1 MSETRNFWGR
11 LDDNLSGWIDGWNPY
26 RPDKLKDRDLK
37 PVDVEESGVRKS
49 AAKLFLVFFALFMLW
64 ATTAPLDAGVSIPG
78 TVKVQGNRKAV
89 QHPSGG
95 VVEEILV
102 QDGSRVKEGDVL
114 VRVNPLNTQANLTTL
129 ELQVFN
135 ALATESRLRSERDGL
150 GTIKWMPELA
160 QGPYAK
166 DPRAQEAMAL
176 QQQLFAS
183 RRAEYN
189 SQVASM
195 NQQLSAL
202 TAVNQGYQAQMKSL
216 AEEAQNTRQ
225 LAQGGFVPEFQANAA
240 ERSRSQLQSTMA
252 TNQAEMARLRLQ
264 ISQLRSTQLKEID
277 DQLSTLQANR
287 DATQSR
293 LDAAVFDR
301 QLSQITASVA
311 GTVVG
316 LQVFT
321 TGGVITAG
329 QVLMEIVPDDQTLI
343 VEAKVPPGDIDKIRE
358 GMTTD
363 LRFSAFSASTTP
375 VVPGTVL
382 QVGVDLQPANGQDG
396 EHYLARVAATQ
407 EGMTLLGN
415 LQVQPGMPVEVIVK
429 SGERSFMSYL
439 LKPLTDKLAKA
450 FLN

>member
-1 MSETRNFWGR
+1 
-11 LDDNLSGWIDGWNPY
+11 
-26 RPDKLKDRDLK
+26 
-37 PVDVEESGVRKS
+37 
-49 AAKLFLVFFALFMLW
+49 
-64 ATTAPLDAGVSIPG
+64 
-78 TVKVQGNRKAV
+78 
-89 QHPSGG
+89 
-95 VVEEILV
+95 
-102 QDGSRVKEGDVL
+102 
-114 VRVNPLNTQANLTTL
+114 
-129 ELQVFN
+129 
-135 ALATESRLRSERDGL
+135 
-150 GTIKWMPELA
+150 
-160 QGPYAK
+160 
-166 DPRAQEAMAL
+166 L

-202 TAVNQGYQAQMKSL
+202 AAVNQGYQAQMKSL

-439 LKPLTDKLAKA
+439 LKPLTDQLAKA